1 MTLLT
6 EQISRFV
13 VDRLGGVFAISQE
26 NGKIVY
32 ADDFIV
38 NLYGCNPVGEIAED
52 VFMWIGDCPV
62 LPENDSVTEWET
74 IDLEKHNY
82 YKVET
87 MQVDAEDG
95 VYILHHLTDI
105 TEYMK
110 LNRDVTKYM
119 SFFKKLAGFQ
129 TAILEKLSSTY
140 YELLPMLADFFKT
153 EEMFFLLHR
162 DSHIEMI
169 TYNKASGNYNNAR
182 ITADEQALE
191 AFAFD
196 NGIELSSDKFAE
208 PLKEALVLAGIDASK
223 KLHALCKGGVS
234 EQKYALFFVEQDK
247 MDKESM
253 GEETLLSV
261 IRLYIENGMMREKLI
276 YDSEHDGLTGMYNK
290 GKYLAMLESE
300 YQNLESIGIFNFDV
314 NNLKK
319 MNDTYGH
326 EAGDKLI
333 IKGADSIRKVTS
345 STVHGYRMGGDEF
358 LMIACNVTQEQVHEL
373 KERWEKELARL
384 NTLEDGIECVIAA
397 GVVYGGRGYD
407 FAALMKK
414 ADELMY
420 EDKKKKKKPGEE
432 IR

>member
-1 MTLLT
+1 MTLKEHFFDVLT
-6 EQISRFV
+6 NRIGRLIV
-13 VDRLGGVFAISQE
+13 VEEESGVIA
-26 NGKIVY
+26 Y
-32 ADDFIV
+32 ADRFFEI
-38 NLYGCNPVGEIAED
+38 LCGRSPVGEVAEEI
-52 VFMWIGDCPV
+52 FFWISDCPQISEFDV
-62 LPENDSVTEWET
+62 VSEWET
-74 IDLEKHNY
+74 IDMESHNF
-82 YKVET
+82 YKIET
-87 MQVDAEDG
+87 LRIAEDK

-140 YELLPMLADFFKT
+140 YELLPMLAEFFKA

-162 DSHIEMI
+162 DSNIEMI
-169 TYNKASGNYNNAR
+169 TYNKTSGNYNNAR
-182 ITADEQALE
+182 IPADEESLKVFLYE
-191 AFAFD
+191 SG
-196 NGIELSSDKFAE
+196 NELSVSMF
-208 PLKEALVLAGIDASK
+208 PEAIEQAVSLAGIGEEKVLYS
-223 KLHALCKGGVS
+223 LCRGEVS
-234 EQKYALFFVEQDK
+234 QQNYALFFVENK
-247 MDKESM
+247 RMDKESM

-261 IRLYIENGMMREKLI
+261 IRLYIENSMMREKLI
-276 YDSEHDGLTGMYNK
+276 YDSEHDALTGMYNK

-300 YQNLESIGIFNFDV
+300 YQNLDSIGIFNFDV

-358 LMIACNVTQEQVHEL
+358 LMIACNVTKEQVDDL
-373 KERWEKELARL
+373 KKRWEAELARL
-384 NTLEDGIECVIAA
+384 NTLNDGIDCVIAA
-397 GVVYGGRGYD
+397 GVVYGEKGYD
-407 FAALMKK
+407 FDALMKE
-414 ADELMY
+414 ADERMY
-420 EDKKKKKKPGEE
+420 VDKKSKKKPGEE

>member
-1 MTLLT
+1 MALLR
-6 EQISRFV
+6 EQISSFV
-13 VDRLGGVFAISQE
+13 LDKLGGVVAVERKS
-26 NGKIVY
+26 GKIAY
-32 ADDFIV
+32 ADTFILNV
-38 NLYGCNPVGEIAED
+38 YGRNPVGEIAED
-52 VFMWIGDCPV
+52 AFMWMGDCPV
-62 LPENDSVTEWET
+62 LPEDDSVTEWET
-74 IDLEKHNY
+74 IDLEKRNY

-87 MQVDAEDG
+87 IQVEAQEG
-95 VYILHHLTDI
+95 RFVLHHLTDI

-162 DSHIEMI
+162 DAHVEMI
-169 TYNKASGNYNNAR
+169 TYNKKTGNYNNAR
-182 ITADEQALE
+182 IAAAEDALS
-191 AFAFD
+191 AFD
-196 NGIELSSDKFAE
+196 FRSGEKISSAQFAE
-208 PLKEALVLAGIDASK
+208 PMREALDLAGIDTAK
-223 KLHALCKGGVS
+223 TLYALCAGGVS
-234 EQKYALFFVEQDK
+234 EQKYALFFVDHAK
-247 MDKESM
+247 MDRESM

-290 GKYLAMLESE
+290 GKYLSMLETE
-300 YQNLESIGIFNFDV
+300 YQNLDSIGIFNFDV

-358 LMIACNVTQEQVHEL
+358 LMIACNVTEEQVQEL
-373 KERWEKELARL
+373 KQRWEKELARL

-397 GVVYGGRGYD
+397 GVVYGDKGYD
-407 FAALMKK
+407 FAALMKE

>member
-1 MTLLT
+1 MALKERIINMVTGRIGGTLAVEEAT
-6 EQISRFV
+6 
-13 VDRLGGVFAISQE
+13 GT
-26 NGKIVY
+26 IVY
-32 ADDFIV
+32 ADCFFEKV
-38 NLYGCNPVGEIAED
+38 YGRNPEGETAED
-52 VFMWIGDCPV
+52 AFFWLGDCPA
-62 LPENDSVTEWET
+62 VTEEEEIVEWET
-74 IDLEKHNY
+74 IDIDTHNF

-87 MQVDAEDG
+87 MRVTDDKAY
-95 VYILHHLTDI
+95 VVHHLTDI

-162 DSHIEMI
+162 DAHVEMI
-169 TYNKASGNYNNAR
+169 TYNKKTGNYNNAR
-182 ITADEQALE
+182 ISADE
-191 AFAFD
+191 
-196 NGIELSSDKFAE
+196 
-208 PLKEALVLAGIDASK
+208 EALQAFSFESGSQMAAKDFAPALYEALRLAGIEEDKTLYS
-223 KLHALCKGGVS
+223 LCEGGVS
-234 EQKYALFFVEQDK
+234 GQQYALFFVNNDK

-261 IRLYIENGMMREKLI
+261 IRLYIENSMMREKLI

-290 GKYLAMLESE
+290 GKYLAMLESD
-300 YQNLESIGIFNFDV
+300 YQNLDSIGIFNFDV

-358 LMIACNVTQEQVHEL
+358 LMIACNVSEAEVEHL
-373 KERWEKELARL
+373 KERWEAELARL
-384 NTLEDGIECVIAA
+384 NTLDDGIECIIAA
-397 GVVYGGRGYD
+397 GVVYGAKGYD
-407 FAALMKK
+407 FAALMKE
-414 ADELMY
+414 ADERMY

>member
-1 MTLLT
+1 MALKEHILNYVTDRIGGT
-6 EQISRFV
+6 IA
-13 VDRLGGVFAISQE
+13 VDSESGL
-26 NGKIVY
+26 IVY
-32 ADDFIV
+32 ADSFFEKM
-38 NLYGCNPVGEIAED
+38 YGRNPEGELAEEA
-52 VFMWIGDCPV
+52 FFWLGDCPEIV
-62 LPENDSVTEWET
+62 DGNEVSEWET
-74 IDLEKHNY
+74 IDMETHNF

-87 MQVDAEDG
+87 MRLVDDS
-95 VYILHHLTDI
+95 VYYIHHLTDI

-119 SFFKKLAGFQ
+119 SFFKKLSGFQ

-140 YELLPMLADFFKT
+140 YELLPMLAEFFKT

-162 DSHIEMI
+162 DAHVEMI
-169 TYNKASGNYNNAR
+169 TYNKKTGNYNNAR
-182 ITADEQALE
+182 ITADEDSMG
-191 AFAFD
+191 AFAYVSGEEISAKD
-196 NGIELSSDKFAE
+196 LA
-208 PLKEALVLAGIDASK
+208 PALHEALSLAGIDDTK
-223 KLHALCKGGVS
+223 KLYSLCSGGVS
-234 EQKYALFFVEQDK
+234 EQRYALFFVNNEK

-261 IRLYIENGMMREKLI
+261 IRLYIENSMMREKLI

-290 GKYLAMLESE
+290 GKYLAMLETE
-300 YQNLESIGIFNFDV
+300 YQNLDSIGIFNFDV

-345 STVHGYRMGGDEF
+345 SSVHGYRMGGDEF
-358 LMIACNVTQEQVHEL
+358 LMIACNVSEEEVTEL
-373 KERWEKELARL
+373 KARWEAELARL

-397 GVVYGGRGYD
+397 GVVYGEKGYD
-407 FAALMKK
+407 FAALMKE
-414 ADELMY
+414 ADERMY

>member
-1 MTLLT
+1 MTLR
-6 EQISRFV
+6 EQISAFV
-13 VDRLGGVFAISQE
+13 VNEIGGVVAVDT
-26 NGKIVY
+26 GTGAIVY
-32 ADDFIV
+32 ADTFFDKIYGR
-38 NLYGCNPVGEIAED
+38 NLVGESAED
-52 VFMWIGDCPV
+52 AMMWIGDCPGI
-62 LPENDSVTEWET
+62 PEDGAIAEWET
-74 IDLEKHNY
+74 IDLEMRNY
-82 YKVET
+82 YKVESKL
-87 MQVDAEDG
+87 VKADDASCY
-95 VYILHHLTDI
+95 VHRLTDI

-110 LNRDVTKYM
+110 LNHDVTKYM

-162 DSHIEMI
+162 DAHIEMI
-169 TYNKASGNYNNAR
+169 TYNKKTNNYNNAR
-182 ITADEQALE
+182 IGADEQAMGV
-191 AFAFD
+191 FV
-196 NGIELSSDKFAE
+196 IESGKKLSSDQLANNI
-208 PLKEALVLAGIDASK
+208 KEALTLAGIDENK
-223 KLHALCKGGVS
+223 KLYSLCCGGVS
-234 EQKYALFFVEQDK
+234 EQKYALFFVEHSK

-261 IRLYIENGMMREKLI
+261 IRLYIENSMMREKLI

-290 GKYLAMLESE
+290 GKYLAMLESD
-300 YQNLESIGIFNFDV
+300 YQNLDSIGIFNFDV

-345 STVHGYRMGGDEF
+345 SKVHGYRMGGDEF
-358 LMIACNVTQEQVHEL
+358 LMIACNVTADEVNSL
-373 KERWEKELARL
+373 KERWEAELARL

-397 GVVYGGRGYD
+397 GVVYGDKGYD
-407 FAALMKK
+407 FAALMKQ
-414 ADELMY
+414 ADERMY

>member
-1 MTLLT
+1 MALKDLVLNLVTDHIGGTLAV
-6 EQISRFV
+6 EEES
-13 VDRLGGVFAISQE
+13 G
-26 NGKIVY
+26 NIVY
-32 ADDFIV
+32 ADSFFDKV
-38 NLYGCNPVGEIAED
+38 YGRNPEGEAAED
-52 VFMWIGDCPV
+52 AFFWLGDCPV
-62 LPENDSVTEWET
+62 IADGEEVTEWET
-74 IDLEKHNY
+74 IDLDTHNF
-82 YKVET
+82 YKVES
-87 MQVDAEDG
+87 MRVVDDRSY
-95 VYILHHLTDI
+95 VVHHLTDI

-153 EEMFFLLHR
+153 EEMFFLLLR
-162 DSHIEMI
+162 DAHVEMI
-169 TYNKASGNYNNAR
+169 TYNKKSGNYNNAR
-182 ITADEQALE
+182 IAADEDVLK
-191 AFAFD
+191 AFSFVSGD
-196 NGIELSSDKFAE
+196 ELSTGNFAQS
-208 PLKEALVLAGIDASK
+208 LHEALTLAGIADESK
-223 KLHALCKGGVS
+223 LYSLCKGGVS
-234 EQKYALFFVEQDK
+234 EQKYALFFIENDK

-261 IRLYIENGMMREKLI
+261 IRLYIENSMMREKLI

-290 GKYLAMLESE
+290 GKYLAMLESD
-300 YQNLESIGIFNFDV
+300 YQNLDSIGIFNFDV

-326 EAGDKLI
+326 EAGDRLI

-358 LMIACNVTQEQVHEL
+358 LMIACNVTEAEVTEL
-373 KERWEKELARL
+373 KERWEAELARL

-397 GVVYGGRGYD
+397 GVVYGGKGYD
-407 FAALMKK
+407 FAALMKE
-414 ADELMY
+414 ADERMY

>member
-1 MTLLT
+1 MTIK
-6 EQISRFV
+6 EQISSFV
-13 VDRLGGVFAISQE
+13 VNEIGGVVAVDCGT
-26 NGKIVY
+26 GKIIY
-32 ADDFIV
+32 ADAFFGSI
-38 NLYGCNPVGEIAED
+38 YGRDLVGETAED
-52 VFMWIGDCPV
+52 AMMWIGDCPAI
-62 LPENDSVTEWET
+62 PEDQILVEWET
-74 IDLEKHNY
+74 IDLEKRNY
-82 YKVET
+82 YKVESKRMT
-87 MQVDAEDG
+87 AEDTIC
-95 VYILHHLTDI
+95 VVHHLTDI

-110 LNRDVTKYM
+110 LNHDVTKYM

-153 EEMFFLLHR
+153 EEMFFMLHR
-162 DSHIEMI
+162 DAHIEII
-169 TYNKASGNYNNAR
+169 TYNKKTNNYSNAR
-182 ITADEQALE
+182 ITAEEDAIR
-191 AFAFD
+191 AFSVSS
-196 NGIELSSDKFAE
+196 GMEMSSDQFSPE
-208 PLKEALVLAGIDASK
+208 IKEALTLAGIDEGR
-223 KLHALCKGGVS
+223 KLYALCHGGVS
-234 EQKYALFFVEQDK
+234 EQRYALFFVEHSK
-247 MDKESM
+247 MDRESM

-261 IRLYIENGMMREKLI
+261 IRLYIENSMMREKLI

-300 YQNLESIGIFNFDV
+300 YQNMDSIGIFNFDV

-345 STVHGYRMGGDEF
+345 SKVHGYRMGGDEF
-358 LMIACNVTQEQVHEL
+358 LMIACNVTEAEVNEL
-373 KERWEKELARL
+373 KERWEAELARL

-397 GVVYGGRGYD
+397 GVVYGDKGYD
-407 FAALMKK
+407 FAALMKQ

>member
-1 MTLLT
+1 MALKEQILSFVTDRIGGTLAVDEATGTIAYADAFFKKVYGRNPEGENAEETFFWLGDSPVLT
-6 EQISRFV
+6 E
-13 VDRLGGVFAISQE
+13 G
-26 NGKIVY
+26 
-32 ADDFIV
+32 
-38 NLYGCNPVGEIAED
+38 
-52 VFMWIGDCPV
+52 
-62 LPENDSVTEWET
+62 NDVTEWET
-74 IDLEKHNY
+74 IDLDTHKF
-82 YKVET
+82 YKVESFRV
-87 MQVDAEDG
+87 VDDK
-95 VYILHHLTDI
+95 VYIVHHLTDI

-140 YELLPMLADFFKT
+140 YELLPMLADFFKAD
-153 EEMFFLLHR
+153 EMFFLLHR
-162 DSHIEMI
+162 DAHVEMI
-169 TYNKASGNYNNAR
+169 TFNKKTGSYSNARVSAEEEVLKAFTFASG
-182 ITADEQALE
+182 DEISTKD
-191 AFAFD
+191 FAPS
-196 NGIELSSDKFAE
+196 LH
-208 PLKEALVLAGIDASK
+208 EALALAEINETSK
-223 KLHALCKGGVS
+223 LYALCSGGVS
-234 EQKYALFFVEQDK
+234 EQKYALFFVNSDK

-261 IRLYIENGMMREKLI
+261 IRLYIENSMMREKLI

-290 GKYLAMLESE
+290 GKYLAMLETE
-300 YQNLESIGIFNFDV
+300 YQNLDSIGIFNFDV

-345 STVHGYRMGGDEF
+345 SSVHGYRMGGDEF
-358 LMIACNVTQEQVHEL
+358 LMIACNVTEAEVQTI
-373 KERWEKELARL
+373 KDRWEAELARL

-397 GVVYGGRGYD
+397 GVVYGEKGYD
-407 FAALMKK
+407 FAALMKE
-414 ADELMY
+414 ADERMY

>member
-1 MTLLT
+1 MAMLK
-6 EQISRFV
+6 EQISSFV
-13 VDRLGGVFAISQE
+13 LDKLGGVIAVECES
-26 NGKIVY
+26 GKVVY
-32 ADDFIV
+32 ADGIIR
-38 NLYGCNPVGEIAED
+38 NLYGCNPEGEIAED
-52 VFMWIGDCPV
+52 VFMWMGDCPV
-62 LPENDSVTEWET
+62 LTEDNSVTEWEA

-82 YKVET
+82 YKVES
-87 MQVDAEDG
+87 MQVHADDG
-95 VYILHHLTDI
+95 GYILHHLTDI

-162 DSHIEMI
+162 ESHIEMI
-169 TYNKASGNYNNAR
+169 TYNKTSGNYNNAR
-182 ITADEQALE
+182 ILADENTLK

-196 NGIELSSDKFAE
+196 GKEEFFADKFAE
-208 PLKEALVLAGIDASK
+208 PLKEALALAGIDAEK
-223 KLHALCKGGVS
+223 KLYALCSGGVS
-234 EQKYALFFVEQDK
+234 EQKYALFFVEHTK

-253 GEETLLSV
+253 GEETLVSV

-290 GKYLAMLESE
+290 GKYLAMLETE
-300 YQNLESIGIFNFDV
+300 YQNLDSIGIFNFDV

-358 LMIACNVTQEQVHEL
+358 LMIACNVTQEQVQEL
-373 KERWEKELARL
+373 KQRWEKELARL

-397 GVVYGGRGYD
+397 GVVFGDKGYD
-407 FAALMKK
+407 FAALMKE

>member
-1 MTLLT
+1 MALKDQILNCVTDRIGGTL
-6 EQISRFV
+6 
-13 VDRLGGVFAISQE
+13 AIDE
-26 NGKIVY
+26 ATGDVAY
-32 ADDFIV
+32 ADCFFEKV
-38 NLYGCNPVGEIAED
+38 YGRNPEGEKAED
-52 VFMWIGDCPV
+52 AFFWLGDCPV
-62 LPENDSVTEWET
+62 IADGAKVTEWET
-74 IDLEKHNY
+74 IDLETHNF
-82 YKVET
+82 YKVES
-87 MQVDAEDG
+87 MRIVDDKAYM
-95 VYILHHLTDI
+95 VHHLTDI

-153 EEMFFLLHR
+153 EEMFFVLLR
-162 DSHIEMI
+162 DSHVEMI
-169 TYNKASGNYNNAR
+169 TFNKKNGNYSNAR
-182 ITADEQALE
+182 IAADE
-191 AFAFD
+191 
-196 NGIELSSDKFAE
+196 
-208 PLKEALVLAGIDASK
+208 EALKAFSFVSGDELAVNDFAQAMHEALTLAGIADESK
-223 KLHALCKGGVS
+223 VYSLCKGDVS
-234 EQKYALFFVEQDK
+234 EQKYALFFVENDK

-261 IRLYIENGMMREKLI
+261 IRLYIENSMMREKLI

-290 GKYLAMLESE
+290 GKYLAMLESD
-300 YQNLESIGIFNFDV
+300 YRNLDSIGIFNFDV

-358 LMIACNVTQEQVHEL
+358 LMIACNVTEAEVAQL
-373 KERWEKELARL
+373 KARWEAELARL

-397 GVVYGGRGYD
+397 GVVYGDKGYD
-407 FAALMKK
+407 FAALMKE
-414 ADELMY
+414 ADERMY

>member
-1 MTLLT
+1 MALKDQIMNVVTERIGGTLAVEEAT
-6 EQISRFV
+6 
-13 VDRLGGVFAISQE
+13 GT
-26 NGKIVY
+26 IVY
-32 ADDFIV
+32 ADIFFEKV
-38 NLYGCNPVGEIAED
+38 YGRNPEGENAQEA
-52 VFMWIGDCPV
+52 FFWLGDCPEV
-62 LPENDSVTEWET
+62 PEGDAVTEWET
-74 IDLEKHNY
+74 IDIDTHNF
-82 YKVET
+82 YKVES
-87 MQVDAEDG
+87 MRVADDKA
-95 VYILHHLTDI
+95 YIVHHLTDI

-140 YELLPMLADFFKT
+140 YELLPMLADFFKA

-162 DSHIEMI
+162 DAHVEMI
-169 TYNKASGNYNNAR
+169 TYNKAMGNYNNAR
-182 ITADEQALE
+182 IL
-191 AFAFD
+191 
-196 NGIELSSDKFAE
+196 AE
-208 PLKEALVLAGIDASK
+208 DEALKAFSFVSGDEISANDFAPTICEALALAGIKEEK
-223 KLHALCKGGVS
+223 KLYTLCEGGVS
-234 EQKYALFFVEQDK
+234 EQKYALFFVENDK
-247 MDKESM
+247 MDKENM

-261 IRLYIENGMMREKLI
+261 IRLYIENSMMREKLI

-290 GKYLAMLESE
+290 GKYLAMLDAE
-300 YQNLESIGIFNFDV
+300 YQNLDSIGIFNFDV

-345 STVHGYRMGGDEF
+345 SSVHGYRMGGDEF
-358 LMIACNVTQEQVHEL
+358 LMIACNVSEAQVWQL
-373 KERWEKELARL
+373 KERWETELARL

-397 GVVYGGRGYD
+397 GVVYGGKGYD
-407 FAALMKK
+407 FSALMKE

>member
-1 MTLLT
+1 MELKEHISKVVT
-6 EQISRFV
+6 EQI
-13 VDRLGGVFAISQE
+13 GGVVVVEEGTDA
-26 NGKIVY
+26 IVY
-32 ADDFIV
+32 ADSFFEKI
-38 NLYGCNPVGEIAED
+38 YGRSLLGEMAQD
-52 VFMWIGDCPV
+52 ALMWLGDCPA
-62 LPENDSVTEWET
+62 DSVDDSMVEWET
-74 IDLEKHNY
+74 LDFEHKNY
-82 YKVET
+82 YKIET
-87 MQVDAEDG
+87 MKFEEDG
-95 VYILHHLTDI
+95 KVYWLHHLTDI
-105 TEYMK
+105 TEYMN

-162 DSHIEMI
+162 DAHIEMI
-169 TYNKASGNYNNAR
+169 TYNKGTGNYNNAR
-182 ITADEQALE
+182 ILADDAAAG
-191 AFAFD
+191 AFAFRS
-196 NGIELSSDKFAE
+196 GEEISASVFS
-208 PLKEALVLAGIDASK
+208 EALEEALSLAGIGADK
-223 KLHALCKGGVS
+223 KLHSLCSGGVS
-234 EQKYALFFVEQDK
+234 NQQYALFFVEHSK

-261 IRLYIENGMMREKLI
+261 IRLYIENSMMREKLI

-290 GKYLAMLESE
+290 GKYLAMLENE
-300 YQNLESIGIFNFDV
+300 YQNMDSIGIFNFDV

-358 LMIACNVTQEQVHEL
+358 LMIACNVSEEEVADL
-373 KERWEKELARL
+373 KDRWEKELARL

-397 GVVYGGRGYD
+397 GVVYGEKGYD
-407 FAALMKK
+407 FAALMKE
-414 ADELMY
+414 ADERMY
-420 EDKKKKKKPGEE
+420 EDKRSKKKPGEE

>member
-1 MTLLT
+1 MALKERIINMVTGRIGGTLAVEEAT
-6 EQISRFV
+6 
-13 VDRLGGVFAISQE
+13 GT
-26 NGKIVY
+26 IVY
-32 ADDFIV
+32 ADCFFEKI
-38 NLYGCNPVGEIAED
+38 YGRNPEGEAAED
-52 VFMWIGDCPV
+52 AFFWLGDCPA
-62 LPENDSVTEWET
+62 VTEEEEIVEWET
-74 IDLEKHNY
+74 IDIDTHNF

-87 MQVDAEDG
+87 MRVTDDKAYM
-95 VYILHHLTDI
+95 VHHLTDI

-162 DSHIEMI
+162 DAHVEMI
-169 TYNKASGNYNNAR
+169 TYNKKTGNYNNAR
-182 ITADEQALE
+182 ISADE
-191 AFAFD
+191 
-196 NGIELSSDKFAE
+196 
-208 PLKEALVLAGIDASK
+208 EALKAFSFESGSQMAAKEFSPALYEALRLAGIEEDKTLYS
-223 KLHALCKGGVS
+223 LCEGGVS
-234 EQKYALFFVEQDK
+234 GQQYALFFVNNDK

-261 IRLYIENGMMREKLI
+261 IRLYIENSMMREKLI

-290 GKYLAMLESE
+290 GKYLAMLESD
-300 YQNLESIGIFNFDV
+300 YQNLDSIGIFNFDV

-358 LMIACNVTQEQVHEL
+358 LMIACNVSEAEVEHL
-373 KERWEKELARL
+373 KDRWEAELARL
-384 NTLEDGIECVIAA
+384 NTLDDGIECIIAA
-397 GVVYGGRGYD
+397 GVVYGAKGYD
-407 FAALMKK
+407 FAALMKE
-414 ADELMY
+414 ADERMY

>member
-1 MTLLT
+1 MALK
-6 EQISRFV
+6 EQILNLV
-13 VDRLGGVFAISQE
+13 TDRIGGTLAVEEES
-26 NGKIVY
+26 GTIVY
-32 ADDFIV
+32 ADSFFEKV
-38 NLYGCNPVGEIAED
+38 YGRNPEGEPAED
-52 VFMWIGDCPV
+52 AFFWIGDCPV
-62 LPENDSVTEWET
+62 ITGNEEVTEWET
-74 IDLEKHNY
+74 IDLSTHNF
-82 YKVET
+82 YKVESMRVT
-87 MQVDAEDG
+87 EDK
-95 VYILHHLTDI
+95 VYIVHHLTDI

-153 EEMFFLLHR
+153 EEMFFLLLR
-162 DSHIEMI
+162 DSHVEMI
-169 TYNKASGNYNNAR
+169 TYNKNSGNYNNAR
-182 ITADEQALE
+182 ITADEEAMKAFSFVSGDEIKTDSFAAALQ
-191 AFAFD
+191 
-196 NGIELSSDKFAE
+196 
-208 PLKEALVLAGIDASK
+208 EALRLAGISDESK
-223 KLHALCKGGVS
+223 LYSLCKGDVS
-234 EQKYALFFVEQDK
+234 EQKYALFFVENDK

-261 IRLYIENGMMREKLI
+261 IRLYIENSMMREKLI

-290 GKYLAMLESE
+290 GKYLAMLESD
-300 YQNLESIGIFNFDV
+300 YQNLDSIGIFNFDV

-358 LMIACNVTQEQVHEL
+358 LMIACNVTEAEVTEL
-373 KERWEKELARL
+373 KERWEAELARL

-397 GVVYGGRGYD
+397 GVVFGSKGYD
-407 FAALMKK
+407 FAALMKE
-414 ADELMY
+414 ADERMY